1 MTHLEDPLEHT
12 RGKGALC
19 YPFLT
24 ELRRIRR
31 VHVTEPAEV
40 FLSYSRNDQDR
51 VLELAGKLRAAG
63 ASVWIDQGAIDAAT
77 LWSEQIVNALE
88 SAKVLLL
95 FVTEAAVHSGN
106 VTKEVML
113 VSERKG
119 HILPVYLEPTV
130 ITSTLKYQL
139 AGIQHIECFKGNDS
153 GASLKAILR
162 SLERL
167 GVKLAPPEPT
177 APAPSSIQAES
188 RTGKPV
194 ARDALAVLPFDNI
207 SPDQETDYFSSGLT
221 EELIARL
228 SVLSEIDLISRWAS
242 MRLKEHKQDIR
253 SIGSELGARYVV
265 GGSVRRF
272 QDSVRITVQLVDA
285 GTNRQLWGN
294 TYKGKLDDIFDIQ
307 EQVAQQI
314 VEALKLKLSFKE
326 RISLTK
332 RQTVNAQAYDLYLR
346 GQDYLYRFTKRNI
359 ERAIQLF
366 EKAIELDPRYAAAY
380 AACSNAYGQLYWLF
394 ERDQKHHDRAQELS
408 FKALMYDN
416 NLAEAYAAMGMSYFI
431 GGKFEEATASSRKAI
446 ELDPEDAIAYWTL
459 GRIHFSGG
467 EFEAA
472 YTLYKRVIELNPRFL
487 TAYADLKMACEQL
500 GRQEGVEFAR
510 KTLLD
515 RLPTHLLQNPDDAR
529 AHIIY
534 ALMLADSNRKG
545 EALQECDQAIELS
558 PGDPVMLYNCTCF
571 YSRLGEIDR
580 ALGALR
586 QAIAA
591 GYSNVEW
598 AKQDPDL
605 NPLRDNPDFQTLMEG
620 LRRNRKA
627 ELPAN

>member
-1 MTHLEDPLEHT
+1 MSQ
-12 RGKGALC
+12 
-19 YPFLT
+19 
-24 ELRRIRR
+24 
-31 VHVTEPAEV
+31 PAEV
-40 FLSYSRNDQDR
+40 FLSYSRSDQDR
-51 VLELAGKLRAAG
+51 VLELAAKLRAEG
-63 ASVWIDQGAIDAAT
+63 VSLWIDQGAIDAAK

-95 FVTEAAVHSGN
+95 FVTEAAVHSDN
-106 VTKEVML
+106 VAKEVML

-119 HILPVYLEPTV
+119 HILPVHLEPTV

-139 AGIQHIECFKGNDS
+139 AGIQHIEFFKDS
-153 GASLKAILR
+153 SSEAGLKAILR
-162 SLERL
+162 ALERL
-167 GVKLAPPEPT
+167 GVKLAPP
-177 APAPSSIQAES
+177 APKTPPPAAVRAETHPSKSA
-188 RTGKPV
+188 

-207 SPDQETDYFSSGLT
+207 SPDQETDYFCSGLT

-228 SVLSEIDLISRWAS
+228 SVLSEIDLISRWTS
-242 MRLKEHKQDIR
+242 MQLKDRKHDIR

-332 RQTVNAQAYDLYLR
+332 RQTGNAQAYDLYLR

-394 ERDQKHHDRAQELS
+394 ERDQKHHARAQEMS

-431 GGKFEEATASSRKAI
+431 SGKFEEATASSRKAV
-446 ELDPEDAIAYWTL
+446 ELDPEDPIAYWTL
-459 GRIHFSGG
+459 GRIHFSSG
-467 EFEAA
+467 EFDQA
-472 YTLYKRVIELNPRFL
+472 YALYQRVIELNPAFL
-487 TAYADLKMACEQL
+487 TAYADLKMTCEQL
-500 GRQEGVEFAR
+500 GRQEGVDFAR

-534 ALMLADSNRKG
+534 ALMLADSNRKD
-545 EALQECDQAIELS
+545 EALRECAQAIELS

-571 YSRLGEIDR
+571 YSRLGELES
-580 ALGALR
+580 ALDAMR

-591 GYSNVEW
+591 GYSNIEW

-605 NPLRDNPDFQTLMEG
+605 NLLRDNPAFQRLIEG
-620 LRRNRKA
+620 LRRNRDEQA
-627 ELPAN
+627 TLD

>member
-1 MTHLEDPLEHT
+1 M
-12 RGKGALC
+12 AQ
-19 YPFLT
+19 
-24 ELRRIRR
+24 
-31 VHVTEPAEV
+31 PAEV
-40 FLSYSRNDQDR
+40 FLSYSRDDEAR
-51 VLELAGKLRAAG
+51 VLELAEKLRAAG
-63 ASVWIDQGAIDAAT
+63 VSLWIDQGAIDAAS

-95 FVTEAAVHSGN
+95 FVTESSVHSSN
-106 VTKEVML
+106 VAKEVML

-119 HILPVYLEPTV
+119 HILPVHLEPTV
-130 ITSTLKYQL
+130 ITPGLKYQL
-139 AGIQHIECFKGNDS
+139 AGIQHIECFKERDS
-153 GASLKAILR
+153 DVNLKAILR

-167 GVKLAPPEPT
+167 GVKLTPPQPKAA
-177 APAPSSIQAES
+177 APAPAKAEGRGAKQA
-188 RTGKPV
+188 

-228 SVLSEIDLISRWAS
+228 SVLSEIDLISRWSS
-242 MRLKEHKQDIR
+242 MQLKDRKHDIR
-253 SIGSELGARYVV
+253 AIGTELGARYVV
-265 GGSVRRF
+265 GGTVRRF
-272 QDSVRITVQLVDA
+272 QDSVRITVQLVDVE
-285 GTNRQLWGN
+285 TNRQAWGN

-314 VEALKLKLSFKE
+314 VEALKLKLSVKE

-394 ERDQKHHDRAQELS
+394 ERDAKHHARAQELS

-431 GGKFEEATASSRKAI
+431 SGKFEEATASSRKAI

-467 EFEAA
+467 EFEQA
-472 YTLYKRVIELNPRFL
+472 YTLYQRVIELNPGFL
-487 TAYADLKMACEQL
+487 SVYADLKMACEQL
-500 GRQEGVEFAR
+500 GRQEGVELAR
-510 KTLLD
+510 NTLLE

-529 AHIIY
+529 AHIIH
-534 ALMLADSNRKG
+534 ALMLADLNRKD
-545 EALQECDQAIELS
+545 EALRECAQAIELS

-571 YSRLGEIDR
+571 YSRLGELERSLD
-580 ALGALR
+580 ALR

-605 NPLRDNPDFQTLMEG
+605 NRLRDNPQFQTLIED
-620 LRRNRKA
+620 LRLSRNA
-627 ELPAN
+627 QPAAD

>member
-1 MTHLEDPLEHT
+1 M
-12 RGKGALC
+12 AQ
-19 YPFLT
+19 
-24 ELRRIRR
+24 
-31 VHVTEPAEV
+31 PAEV
-40 FLSYSRNDQDR
+40 FLSYSRTDQDR
-51 VLELAGKLRAAG
+51 VLQLAGKLRAAG
-63 ASVWIDQGAIDAAT
+63 VSLWIDQGAIDAAS

-95 FVTEAAVHSGN
+95 FVTDAAVHSDN
-106 VTKEVML
+106 VAKEVML

-119 HILPVYLEPTV
+119 HILPVHLEPTV
-130 ITSTLKYQL
+130 ITPTLKYQL
-139 AGIQHIECFKGNDS
+139 AGIQHIECFKERDS
-153 GASLKAILR
+153 DASLKAILR

-167 GVKLAPPEPT
+167 GVKLAPPEPK
-177 APAPSSIQAES
+177 ASPPSPLGAVSHPAKSV
-188 RTGKPV
+188 T
-194 ARDALAVLPFDNI
+194 RDALAVLPFDNI

-242 MRLKEHKQDIR
+242 MQLKDRKHDIR
-253 SIGSELGARYVV
+253 AIGTELGARWVV

-272 QDSVRITVQLVDA
+272 QDSVRITVQLVDVE
-285 GTNRQLWGN
+285 TNRQAWGN

-314 VEALKLKLSFKE
+314 VEALKLKLSVKE

-359 ERAIQLF
+359 QRAIQLF

-394 ERDQKHHDRAQELS
+394 ARDPKHHARAQELS

-431 GGKFEEATASSRKAI
+431 SGKFEEATASSRKAI

-459 GRIHFSGG
+459 GRIHFSSG
-467 EFEAA
+467 EFEQA
-472 YTLYKRVIELNPRFL
+472 YTLYQRVIELNPGFL
-487 TAYADLKMACEQL
+487 SVYADLKMACEQL
-500 GRQEGVEFAR
+500 GRQEGVELAR
-510 KTLLD
+510 NTLLE

-534 ALMLADSNRKG
+534 ALMLADSNRKD
-545 EALQECDQAIELS
+545 EALRACAQAIELS

-571 YSRLGEIDR
+571 YSRLGEVDHS
-580 ALGALR
+580 LDALR

-591 GYSNVEW
+591 GYANVEW
-598 AKQDPDL
+598 ARQDPDL
-605 NPLRDNPDFQTLMEG
+605 NLLRDNAEFQTLMEN
-620 LRRNRKA
+620 LRLNRTA
-627 ELPAN
+627 QPAD